1 MLFKKRNRGYYE
13 HLKGLYEESDEAL
26 KERKRKEEEQ
36 LKKLELYGLS
46 AKPPEPEKFKPKYF
60 DMPKSI
66 ACNFNPNN
74 FAIDYWRNIEKEKF
88 DDQAYGLIEDKF
100 MGDAAYISADYI
112 KDAIYY
118 IIKTYWLRPK
128 VAKKYKKEIEWANY
142 FISEDLPRVLNNQ
155 HMYVDH
161 LNKEIYAADIN
172 TIYEE
177 MERRFRYNPILI
189 PKDRNVIDDTYEH
202 KAFYNKC
209 IFKDYVNLQKYNGY
223 DPYYFDYIKFGY
235 SIETAFMLL
244 KDAGRYGYDPG
255 LQGVY
260 LESDLRAILRY
271 RDTLKITKEEFLA
284 LDDLGKS
291 LVMRAAIESDIGLFM
306 FPAPIKIEYEKAKIW
321 LYNEYANTIKK
332 GRRKIN
338 EEMYLEEIF
347 ETNFGENPM
356 ISDLIHPIFYYDE
369 NNHFKELPGYFFQD
383 KEGNIDKR
391 SFTTLAEMNYETAN
405 TMVFVPKPNYEDI
418 KEPGVSK
425 KIGTHICEMEK
436 DKPVNTGKGFSIK
449 DFFNY
454 ERLYEDLMYYYN
466 DKFRKEKGTNYKGIK
481 CPSVKMTK
489 EDGYKE
495 TDNQYGKVLDLDL
508 RL

>member
-74 FAIDYWRNIEKEKF
+74 FAIDYWRNIEKEIF
-88 DDQAYGLIEDKF
+88 DDLTCGLTYEQLSGEYKYYRQAS
-100 MGDAAYISADYI
+100 YISADYI
-112 KDAIYY
+112 KDAIYF
-118 IIKTYWLRPK
+118 IIRTYCFLPK
-128 VAKKYKKEIEWANY
+128 VAKKYKKEIQWANY

-155 HMYVDH
+155 HMYTDY

-172 TIYEE
+172 TPYEE
-177 MERRFRYNPILI
+177 MKRRFRYNPIII
-189 PKDRNVIDDTYEH
+189 PKDRNVIDNTEEH

-209 IFKDYVNLQKYNGY
+209 VFKDYVYYLQKYNGY
-223 DPYYFDYIKFGY
+223 DPDYFKCLNFGY

-271 RDTLKITKEEFLA
+271 RNTLKITKEEFLA

-332 GRRKIN
+332 DWRDID
-338 EEMYLEEIF
+338 EEICLKDVLI
-347 ETNFGENPM
+347 TNFGENPM
-356 ISDLIHPIFYYDE
+356 VSDLIHPIFYYDE

-405 TMVFVPKPNYEDI
+405 AMVFATNSAGERM
-418 KEPGVSK
+418 
-425 KIGTHICEMEK
+425 GTHICEMEK
-436 DKPVNTGKGFSIK
+436 DKPVNTGKVFSIK